1 MTKLLIEAS
10 VLEQDRPSG
19 VNYLTDGLVT
29 ELEKQQN
36 DTFSVSY
43 FWLNFLGHKTLRN
56 KNTTAAAMRGDLQQI
71 QTIPQRL
78 YAKLVYYRI
87 APPLPVRK
95 ADWLLYPNFYLWPTF
110 GRSKKAVIIH
120 DLCYLRYPEYV
131 EDKNRA
137 FLARVATNSIK
148 KADLVLVDSKFI
160 ADEVVELTNTPREKV
175 HILGVPVDASE
186 FDPAKN
192 LGRDRLAKRYGIT
205 KPYILTFGTL
215 EPRKNLTTLVEA
227 YCALTPE
234 IRNTYS
240 LVLAG
245 KWGWKIDDL
254 RNLVEQKQADG
265 YDIITTDYVD
275 HGDRTAFYR
284 NASFYAITTHY
295 EGFGMPLLEALHCG
309 IPTVAV
315 DIPVLREVGGDAC
328 LWAEKTTQDVTS
340 KLTQLITDK
349 TLSAKLSA
357 LGPAQ
362 SAKFSWEVTAKELIQ
377 HLQYTAN

>member
-29 ELEKQQN
+29 ELEKQQ
-36 DTFSVSY
+36 DATLSIGY
-43 FWLNFLGHKTLRN
+43 FWLNFLGRKTPRN
-56 KNTTAAAMRGDLQQI
+56 KNTIAAAKRGDLQQLW
-71 QTIPQRL
+71 TIPQRL
-78 YAKLVYYRI
+78 YAKLVYYHV

-95 ADWLLYPNFYLWPTF
+95 ADWLLYPNFYLWPTL
-110 GRSKKAVIIH
+110 GRHKKAVIVH

-137 FLARVATNSIK
+137 FLARVATSSIK
-148 KADLVLVDSKFI
+148 KADLVLVDSEFI
-160 ADEVVELTNTPREKV
+160 AEEVIELTDTARHKV
-175 HILGVPVDASE
+175 HVLGVPVDASD
-186 FDPAKN
+186 FDTTQD
-192 LGRDRLAKRYGIT
+192 LGRERLAKRYGIT

-227 YCALTPE
+227 YCRLSPE
-234 IRNTYS
+234 IRDAYS

-245 KWGWKIDDL
+245 KWGWKINDL
-254 RNLVEQKQADG
+254 QQLVKQKQSEG

-275 HGDRTAFYR
+275 HGDRTTFYR

-328 LWAEKTTQDVTS
+328 LWAEKTTEDVAS
-340 KLTQLITDK
+340 KLTQLITNKALAD
-349 TLSAKLSA
+349 KLSSR
-357 LGPAQ
+357 GPAQ
-362 SAKFSWEVTAKELIQ
+362 SAKFSWEITAKELSQ
-377 HLQYTAN
+377 RLQDTA